1 MKEMMVQFF
10 TYAATAALIENLVLS
25 RGLGT
30 STVLFSASGAKRIFQ
45 FGALFTFMALISSM
59 LACVVNPLISKLS
72 FRAYVR
78 PLVFILLLTLL
89 YYIVYFTVGRIMK
102 SAAEYLRS
110 YLPYA
115 TFNCAMLGVLYISLN
130 GGYSLV
136 QAAGFS
142 FGSGVGFT
150 VASLLIAEGKRRLDT
165 DRIPRTFRGLPIAL
179 LYIGLISLALFG
191 LIGHQ
196 LPF

>member
-1 MKEMMVQFF
+1 MRELVVQFF
-10 TYAATAALIENLVLS
+10 TYAATAALLENLVLS
-25 RGLGT
+25 RGLGI

-45 FGALFTFMALISSM
+45 FGTLFTFMALISSM
-59 LACVVNPLISKLS
+59 LACVVNPFMAKLS
-72 FRAYVR
+72 FRAYIR
-78 PLVFILLLTLL
+78 PLVFILILTLL
-89 YYIVYFTVGRIMK
+89 YYIVYFAAGRIMK
-102 SAAEYLRS
+102 SKGEYVRS

-115 TFNCAMLGVLYISLN
+115 TFNCSILGVLYIALN
-130 GGYSLV
+130 GNYTFI

-142 FGSGVGFT
+142 IGSGVGFT
-150 VASLLIAEGKRRLDT
+150 LASLLIAEGRRRLDT
-165 DRIPRTFRGLPIAL
+165 DRIPRSFRGLPVTL

>member
-1 MKEMMVQFF
+1 MKELFAQFF
-10 TYAATAALIENLVLS
+10 LYAATAALLENLVLS

-30 STVLFSASGAKRIFQ
+30 STVLFSANSARHIFQ
-45 FGALFTFMALISSM
+45 FGGLFTFMALISS
-59 LACVVNPLISKLS
+59 LLGCVINPLIATLS
-72 FRAYVR
+72 FRVYIR
-78 PLVFILLLTLL
+78 PVLFILLLALL
-89 YYIVYFTVGRIMK
+89 YYIVYFAVGKIMK
-102 SAAEYLRS
+102 SAADYVRS

-115 TFNCAMLGVLYISLN
+115 TFNCAMLGVLYLALN
-130 GGYSLV
+130 GGYNAV

-142 FGSGVGFT
+142 IGSGAGFT

-165 DRIPRTFRGLPIAL
+165 DRIPRTFRGLPIIL